1 MAASSQTQGKL
12 TSRRAADEELEI
24 LENGGLSPQPSLR
37 TDDDAC
43 SEIIRIEQQDAQ
55 EEKDRTSTMGRIVRS
70 LQVSG
75 IGVVSG
81 WGWGLMRV
89 CVCVCGGGGDSDQPV
104 ASALLCL
111 CLCLSVCLSACPPL
125 SLSVCV

>member
-12 TSRRAADEELEI
+12 TNRRAADEELEI

-75 IGVVSG
+75 MGCEWV
-81 WGWGLMRV
+81 GWGLM
-89 CVCVCGGGGDSDQPV
+89 
-104 ASALLCL
+104 
-111 CLCLSVCLSACPPL
+111 L
-125 SLSVCV
+125 SLIHI